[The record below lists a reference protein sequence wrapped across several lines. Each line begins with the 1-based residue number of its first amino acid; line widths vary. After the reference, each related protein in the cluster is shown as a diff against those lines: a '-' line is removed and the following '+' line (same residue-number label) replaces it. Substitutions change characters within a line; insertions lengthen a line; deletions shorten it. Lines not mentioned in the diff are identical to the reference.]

1 MKPFFT
7 DKSKTCNKII
17 LNENDKTIKDG
28 KEIANKFDNFFSNI
42 IKKVNLK
49 KDAGTLFNSQESCRM
64 IKMKQLRIYLQ
75 ARHVFQMIIICLTP

>member
-1 MKPFFT
+1 MQ
-7 DKSKTCNKII
+7 NVL

-28 KEIANKFDNFFSNI
+28 KEIANKFDKFFSNI

-64 IKMKQLRIYLQ
+64 IKMKQLRIYPQ